1 MKKRP
6 VSIFTAIVLIVLL
19 GSLCAALVSLYGRI
33 RALETE
39 NSRLQESVRRETAIN
54 DQLRYVVEHSDDDA
68 VIAQVAR
75 EELGYVYPDETVYTA
90 ED

>member
-54 DQLRYVVEHSDDDA
+54 DQLRYVVEHSDDDT